1 MNFQRGLPFFVLIAM
16 AGAAQAQQISATGLA
31 EELKQVSSEAAALQ
45 AEAAALP
52 STWETPD
59 NVERAL
65 RGFERID
72 PKVEALKQRVEDLR
86 EKVQAQVSRAETPE
100 AIAAANQNEKLWR
113 ASKDAVAKVRTRDNN
128 DVEFGARVH
137 AMSPPKSGALDDLK
151 VANGMWRFVHR
162 DRIRFVTRDL
172 QGGEMIKYRPSTKQ
186 RPILK
191 GEPVLITHSG
201 LQAIDGVSVTSFT
214 IADLSPKPLRESFPH
229 PLRPAWLSVSEK
241 GQRVGSYGTV
251 VAKDD
256 TGFELEDAAFLGVD
270 ATGVKGY
277 EDFLKAR
284 EKIVTCYRGEM
295 QKLDP
300 AGQRKNFLVKKRSSN
315 APIEELAVV
324 YDRKACQRCG
334 CARFNEQKRALA
346 GRVLAPLQQRAYEEL
361 EPNLLRVA
369 ELFSSERR

>member
-1 MNFQRGLPFFVLIAM
+1 MSARARPLLLLVVL
-16 AGAAQAQQISATGLA
+16 AGAAQAQQAGLTQTL
-31 EELKQVSSEAAALQ
+31 EQVSAEAVALQ

-52 STWETPD
+52 TTWETPE

-65 RGFERID
+65 RGFEQLD
-72 PKVEALKQRVEDLR
+72 PKVEALKQRVEALWQ
-86 EKVQAQVSRAETPE
+86 EVQAQRSRAETPE
-100 AIAAANQNEKLWR
+100 AVTAANTSEKLWR
-113 ASKDAVAKVRTRDNN
+113 AAKEAVQTVRTRPRN
-128 DVEFGARVH
+128 DLEFTTRAN
-137 AMSPPKSGALDDLK
+137 AMSPPKSGALEDLK

-162 DRIRFVTRDL
+162 DRIRFVTREL

-186 RPILK
+186 RPLLK
-191 GEPVLITHSG
+191 GEPVLITHGG

-214 IADLSPKPLRESFPH
+214 LADLSPRPLKESFPH
-229 PLRPAWLSVSEK
+229 PLRPAWLSVNEK

-256 TGFELEDAAFLGVD
+256 TGFELEDAAFMGVD

-284 EKIVTCYRGEM
+284 EKIITCYRDEM

-300 AGQRKNFLVKKRSSN
+300 AGQRKNFLVKKRSGN

-346 GRVLAPLQQRAYEEL
+346 GRVVAPLQQRAFEEL
-361 EPNLLRVA
+361 QPVISRVA
-369 ELFSSERR
+369 ELFSSGR